1 MIDGDK
7 TISKLINRI
16 NFGALGKCGFREAK
30 HGYHADVRVE
40 ERRRAVMA
48 RMARIPNGWR
58 K

>member
-7 TISKLINRI
+7 AISKLINRI
-16 NFGALGKCGFREAK
+16 SFGSLGKCGFREA
-30 HGYHADVRVE
+30 GYGGHASSRIK

-48 RMARIPNGWR
+48 RMSRIPNGWR